1 MSYVT
6 FVDNIEIL
14 NNIDEA
20 LHKPEWATST
30 VIEEVQELERNDT
43 CEITTILHR
52 EETNMN

>member
-14 NNIDEA
+14 NNIHEA
-20 LHKPEWATST
+20 LHKPKWTTST
-30 VIEEVQELERNDT
+30 VIEEVQELGRSDT

-52 EETNMN
+52 EETDMN